1 MKDIVRIKSFS
12 NGLKI
17 HMDEN
22 ASMVELV
29 AALEAKLSASR
40 KFFGNSSVAIA
51 FEGRSLN
58 SAEEDIVCNLIA
70 THTDLKI
77 VCIISDDPETEDYF
91 TSVLRS
97 MQEEKERS
105 DVYLYKGSLI
115 NQNLVESD
123 KDIIIIGDVNPGCTV
138 VSGGGIYIFGGL
150 YGEAFAENMVLAMEM
165 APEELKIKDIQYAPA
180 KKHHWGIK
188 PKLIPQIAY
197 VSNDKI
203 NIEPYTKEL
212 LDRIL

>member
-22 ASMVELV
+22 ASMDELT
-29 AALEAKLSASR
+29 AALESKLSSSR
-40 KFFGNSSVAIA
+40 KFFGNNSVAIA
-51 FEGRSLN
+51 FEGKKLTEV
-58 SAEEDIVCNLIA
+58 EEDLVCNLI
-70 THTDLKI
+70 TMHTDLQI
-77 VCIISDDPETEDYF
+77 VCIISDEPETEDYF
-91 TSVLRS
+91 GSVLRS

-115 NQNLVESD
+115 NQNLIESN

-138 VSGGGIYIFGGL
+138 VSGGSIFIFGGL
-150 YGEAFAENMVLAMEM
+150 YGEAYAETLVMAMEM
-165 APEELKIKDIQYAPA
+165 APEELKINDFQYAPA
-180 KKHHWGIK
+180 KKHQWGIK